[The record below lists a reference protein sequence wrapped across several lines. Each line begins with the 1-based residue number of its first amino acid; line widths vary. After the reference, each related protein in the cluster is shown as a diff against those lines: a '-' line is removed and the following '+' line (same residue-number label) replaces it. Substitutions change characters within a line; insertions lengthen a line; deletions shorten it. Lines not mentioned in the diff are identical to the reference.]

1 MKIDPLTWMGHGIR
15 LAIFDSDMQGYG
27 RERIMKRRDFI
38 KLAGVSAALFP
49 VAPSVFGQQTG
60 QPVIPPRRY
69 TYRVTYKIDLPEDGK
84 KARLWLPLP
93 DTEDSPHQF
102 SQGSVWS
109 GTASTARFENVP
121 GTTSPMFYAEWNR
134 GGPRSVTVS
143 SVIKTSD
150 RTVNLERYREGKS
163 SAFPADVKHYLRS
176 TRFIPLDGIVRKT
189 ALSITKE
196 AKAQSQLQ
204 KARAIYDWVVE
215 NSYRDPAT
223 RGCGR
228 GNIKAMLES
237 GHLGGKCADLNALF
251 VGLAR
256 AVGIPARDNYGIRI
270 DESVAHKTLGQA
282 EDITTAQHCRPEFY
296 LAGLGW
302 VPVDPADVRQ
312 LALDEGLPIEHPR
325 VVELREKLFGS
336 WEMNW
341 VAFNHSRDI
350 RLARDSVLG
359 ELPFFMY
366 PQAEVAG
373 HERDSL
379 EPAEFA
385 YKITSSRL
393 VGTGIKF

>member
-1 MKIDPLTWMGHGIR
+1 
-15 LAIFDSDMQGYG
+15 
-27 RERIMKRRDFI
+27 MKRRDFI

-109 GTASTARFENVP
+109 GTASMARFENVP

-150 RTVNLERYREGKS
+150 RAVNLERYREGKS
-163 SAFPADVKHYLRS
+163 SALPADVKRYLQS

-215 NSYRDPAT
+215 NSYRDPAI